1 MTEWCSGQARWAHNP
16 KVRGSNPRSVP
27 LFFLKKPKRTR
38 TEFSS
43 RVDPRREK
51 MLFIQ
56 YYVEYFEDDAEM
68 FWFPQFKRLVR
79 AMFKLMN
86 PSDLDYDATKKM
98 CRAQDM
104 IEVAEIC
111 YRHNETYFREEV
123 MDWVEL
129 AQTGQRRI
137 RVAPKGQ
144 DIHFLRNRFYYVRD
158 AAE

>member
-1 MTEWCSGQARWAHNP
+1 MW
-16 KVRGSNPRSVP
+16 
-27 LFFLKKPKRTR
+27 
-38 TEFSS
+38 
-43 RVDPRREK
+43 
-51 MLFIQ
+51 FIQ

-68 FWFPQFKRLVR
+68 FWFPHFKRLVR

-86 PSDLDYDATKKM
+86 PSDLDYEATKKM

-123 MDWVEL
+123 IDWVEL
-129 AQTGQRRI
+129 AQTGRRRI

-144 DIHFLRNRFYYVRD
+144 DIHFLRNRVYYVRD

>member
-1 MTEWCSGQARWAHNP
+1 
-16 KVRGSNPRSVP
+16 
-27 LFFLKKPKRTR
+27 
-38 TEFSS
+38 
-43 RVDPRREK
+43 

-56 YYVEYFEDDAEM
+56 YYVQYFEDDAEM

-86 PSDLDYDATKKM
+86 PSDMDYEATQKV

-104 IEVAEIC
+104 MEVAEIC

-144 DIHFLRNRFYYVRD
+144 EIHFLRNRFYYVRD

>member
-16 KVRGSNPRSVP
+16 EVRGSNPRSVP
-27 LFFLKKPKRTR
+27 LFFLKSQGALERNSVQGSTP
-38 TEFSS
+38 
-43 RVDPRREK
+43 VEK

-68 FWFPQFKRLVR
+68 FWFPQFKRLAR
-79 AMFKLMN
+79 EMFKLMN
-86 PSDLDYDATKKM
+86 TSDMDYEATKKI

-104 IEVAEIC
+104 VEVAEIC

-129 AQTGQRRI
+129 AQTGRRVI

-144 DIHFLRNRFYYVRD
+144 DIHFLRNRVYYVRD

>member
-1 MTEWCSGQARWAHNP
+1 MVKRVGLITQRSE
-16 KVRGSNPRSVP
+16 VRILVQS
-27 LFFLKKPKRTR
+27 LFFLKKPERTR
-38 TEFSS
+38 REFSS

-86 PSDLDYDATKKM
+86 PSDMDYEATKKM

-104 IEVAEIC
+104 MEVAEIC

-129 AQTGQRRI
+129 ARTGQRRI

>member
-16 KVRGSNPRSVP
+16 KVP
-27 LFFLKKPKRTR
+27 FFLKKPERTR
-38 TEFSS
+38 REFSS

-86 PSDLDYDATKKM
+86 PSDMDYEATKKV

-104 IEVAEIC
+104 MEVAEIC

-129 AQTGQRRI
+129 AQTGRRRI

-144 DIHFLRNRFYYVRD
+144 EIHFLRNRFYYVRD

>member
-1 MTEWCSGQARWAHNP
+1 
-16 KVRGSNPRSVP
+16 
-27 LFFLKKPKRTR
+27 
-38 TEFSS
+38 
-43 RVDPRREK
+43 

-56 YYVEYFEDDAEM
+56 YYVQYFEDDAEM
-68 FWFPQFKRLVR
+68 FWFPQFKRLAR

-86 PSDLDYDATKKM
+86 TSHMDYEATQKV

-104 IEVAEIC
+104 YEVATIC

-144 DIHFLRNRFYYVRD
+144 DIHFLRNRVYYV
-158 AAE
+158 AE